1 VQDEMNAIREKMDSD
16 QEEIR
21 INQERMDAK
30 WGAEIK
36 TIRDKKDS
44 Q

>member
-1 VQDEMNAIREKMDSD
+1 MKTEQILAQVQDEMNAIREKMDSD

-30 WGAEIK
+30 
-36 TIRDKKDS
+36 
-44 Q
+44 